1 MTMIPFLP
9 LVGPYGNYTYH
20 FLFEFQRSIWTK

>member
-1 MTMIPFLP
+1 MEIIRI
-9 LVGPYGNYTYH
+9 N